1 MPPIAQMCRSVWWA
15 FAVGGAAALI
25 AAALVAAAL
34 VTPPLGAAAWQTLV
48 GVLLLVAAFR
58 APGGVVRALPFL
70 GAAGTGVVLGGV
82 GLLAPTLE
90 PRISLIGIGIWGVV
104 AGAGY
109 LAVARFA
116 RAFHVPDGGLYTIAW
131 LGLAVGIGASTLPAF
146 RLGASTLVPAVAL
159 AATGAISI
167 LASVR
172 LRVLPDEAPSVLSN
186 REARRRDRAGRRR

>member
-1 MPPIAQMCRSVWWA
+1 MPPIAQMSRSVWWA
-15 FAVGGAAALI
+15 FAAGGAAALV

>member
-1 MPPIAQMCRSVWWA
+1 MPPIAQMSRSVWWA
-15 FAVGGAAALI
+15 FAAGGAAALV

-82 GLLAPTLE
+82 GLLAPALE

-186 REARRRDRAGRRR
+186 REARRRGRADPRP

>member
-1 MPPIAQMCRSVWWA
+1 MPPIAQMSRSVWWA
-15 FAVGGAAALI
+15 FAAGGAAALVV
-25 AAALVAAAL
+25 AALVAAAL

-58 APGGVVRALPFL
+58 APGGVARALPFL
-70 GAAGTGVVLGGV
+70 GAAGTGVILGGV

-167 LASVR
+167 PASIR

-186 REARRRDRAGRRR
+186 REARRRGRADPRP

>member
-15 FAVGGAAALI
+15 FAAAG
-25 AAALVAAAL
+25 AAALVAAAVVAIGL
-34 VTPPLGAAAWQTLV
+34 VTAPQGAAAWQTLA
-48 GVLLLVAAFR
+48 GVLLFVAAFR
-58 APGGVVRALPFL
+58 APGGVGRALPFL
-70 GAAGTGVVLGGV
+70 GAAAAGLVLGGA
-82 GLLAPTLE
+82 GLLVPTLD

-116 RAFHVPDGGLYTIAW
+116 RAFRVPDGGLFNIAW
-131 LGLAVGIGASTLPAF
+131 FGLAVGIAVSTLPAF
-146 RLGASTLVPAVAL
+146 GLGASTLAPMGAL

-172 LRVLPDEAPSVLSN
+172 LRVLADEAPAVLSR
-186 REARRRDRAGRRR
+186 REARRRQRVDRRP

>member
-48 GVLLLVAAFR
+48 GVLLFVAAFR
-58 APGGVVRALPFL
+58 APGGVARAVPFL
-70 GAAGTGVVLGGV
+70 GAAGTGVVLGGA
-82 GLLAPTLE
+82 GLLAPALE
-90 PRISLIGIGIWGVV
+90 PQISLIGIGIWGVV

-131 LGLAVGIGASTLPAF
+131 LGLVVGVGASTLPAF
-146 RLGASTLVPAVAL
+146 RLGASPLVPAVAL

-186 REARRRDRAGRRR
+186 REARRRGRADPRP

>member
-15 FAVGGAAALI
+15 FAAGG

-34 VTPPLGAAAWQTLV
+34 VAAALVGPPLGAAAWQTLA
-48 GVLLLVAAFR
+48 GVLILVAAFR
-58 APGGVVRALPFL
+58 APGGLGRAIPFL
-70 GAAGTGVVLGGV
+70 GAAGAGVVLGGA
-82 GLLAPTLE
+82 GLIVPTFD

-116 RAFHVPDGGLYTIAW
+116 RAFRVPDGGLFTVAW
-131 LGLAVGIGASTLPAF
+131 LGLAVGIAVSTLPAF
-146 RLGASTLVPAVAL
+146 GLGASTLAPAGAL

-167 LASVR
+167 MASLR
-172 LRVLPDEAPSVLSN
+172 LRILPDEAPPALSH
-186 REARRRDRAGRRR
+186 RETRRRDRADRRP

>member
-1 MPPIAQMCRSVWWA
+1 MPPIAQMSRSVWWA
-15 FAVGGAAALI
+15 FAAGGAAALVV
-25 AAALVAAAL
+25 AALVAAAL

>member
-1 MPPIAQMCRSVWWA
+1 MPPIAQMSRSVWWA
-15 FAVGGAAALI
+15 FAAGG

>member
-15 FAVGGAAALI
+15 FAAAG

-34 VTPPLGAAAWQTLV
+34 VAPGLVTAPLGAAAWQTLA
-48 GVLLLVAAFR
+48 GALLLVAASR

-70 GAAGTGVVLGGV
+70 GAAGAGVVLGGA
-82 GLLAPTLE
+82 GLLLPTFD

-116 RAFHVPDGGLYTIAW
+116 RAFRIPDGGLFTVAW
-131 LGLAVGIGASTLPAF
+131 LGLAVGICVSTLPAF
-146 RLGASTLVPAVAL
+146 GLGASSLAPAGAL
-159 AATGAISI
+159 AATGAISL

-172 LRVLPDEAPSVLSN
+172 LRVLPDEAPPVLSH
-186 REARRRDRAGRRR
+186 REARRREHTGRRP